1 MTEEDLRNLGINPA
15 AMNAAYYP
23 QGQSV
28 TSADL
33 ATLGAGNPK
42 DGDAAYLN
50 GPMPVPAQ
58 PTPQDLEASQYPSD
72 PNGLVQQES
81 MTPDQAGQQIAPQ
94 PSAQVDPNG
103 NQVMTGS
110 VPDQE
115 QPQQSPKDQKLFWD
129 WYKTTFQVR
138 KGDMVDSKHVNA
150 MQLAFANATLK
161 AKETPPPQVINANGH
176 HYLQVG
182 STVLDAEPK
191 PDRFH
196 QVQLADGTLGQVDR
210 ESNTFTPFKD
220 SAGQIVK
227 GKTSGI
233 DVDALQRQG
242 QMMQLQQQAADLA
255 SKVATDPKGGPWI
268 GASYADQLRAVQA
281 KMAALQN
288 PQQIA
293 PPTTKPAPT
302 AIPAATPQQ
311 AQAPAMDPA
320 TIRSAYKS
328 GKLDKATAVSLLR
341 QHGFQ

>member
-23 QGQSV
+23 QSQSV

-33 ATLGAGNPK
+33 AILGAGNPK
-42 DGDAAYLN
+42 NVDAAYLN
-50 GPMPVPAQ
+50 GSMPAPAQ
-58 PTPQDLEASQYPSD
+58 PTPQDLSASQYPSD

-81 MTPDQAGQQIAPQ
+81 VSPDQVGQQIAPQ
-94 PSAQVDPNG
+94 PSAQADTNG
-103 NQVMTGS
+103 NPVMTGS
-110 VPDQE
+110 VPEQE
-115 QPQQSPKDQKLFWD
+115 QPQQSSQQSPKDQKLFWD

-161 AKETPPPQVINANGH
+161 AKETPPPQIINANGH

-182 STVLDAEPK
+182 NTVLDAEPK
-191 PDRFH
+191 ADRFH

-220 SAGQIVK
+220 GSGQIVK
-227 GKTSGI
+227 GKSSGI
-233 DVDALQRQG
+233 DVNGVVMQG
-242 QMMQLQQQAADLA
+242 LQQQAAELA
-255 SKVATDPKGGPWI
+255 SKVASNPDAKPMFGD
-268 GASYADQLRAVQA
+268 SYATQLRSVQA

-293 PPTTKPAPT
+293 PPTTQPAPT

-311 AQAPAMDPA
+311 AQAPAMDPVS
-320 TIRSAYKS
+320 IRSAYKS
-328 GKLDKATAVSLLR
+328 GQIDKATAVSLLR